1 MTLSPKIRNL
11 PRQFCALP
19 LWAQALGIVVLSR
32 LFVVMLY
39 LVWQRHYGES
49 ATLFEALFR
58 YDCAY
63 YKEIAQSGYIGEAV
77 AHLGS
82 GQAHW
87 AFFPLAPLLEGI
99 AARLTGLDVS
109 VAGVLL
115 NTVFL
120 YLLTWLSGSYA
131 VRYAGGE
138 RSALLI
144 MLLFNFGP
152 YNIYYS
158 TLYTEALFT
167 LLVCAFLYCMRR
179 GWWIRMGLC
188 GALAGAARSLGVFLV
203 FAVAVFCIQQYLS
216 HCRASKEKPK
226 FLDFVLTVLRQPR
239 LILGTCLV
247 PLGFFCYM
255 AYLDRL
261 LGDGMALVHVQIGWS
276 REPGNPLLILLSGL
290 NTLGANEFYF
300 ALWTLAA
307 LYLCCHLALRKSAD
321 AVPGFLFV
329 LIPLSTSILCM
340 PRYVACSFPIVEEE
354 AVVLLEK
361 KPLEKGFWYIFLL
374 LLGVIT
380 TWQWFCNAPVMA

>member
-1 MTLSPKIRNL
+1 MTLSPKIRDLSNRFLSL
-11 PRQFCALP
+11 PF
-19 LWAQALGIVVLSR
+19 WVQALGIVVASR
-32 LFVVMLY
+32 LFLFILY
-39 LVWQRHYGES
+39 LVWQHHYGES
-49 ATLFEALFR
+49 ASLFEALFH
-58 YDCAY
+58 YDCGY
-63 YKEIAQSGYIGEAV
+63 YQEIAQNGYVGESA

-87 AFFPLAPLLEGI
+87 AFFPLAPILEGL

-120 YLLTWLSGSYA
+120 YLLTWLSGLYA
-131 VRYAGGE
+131 ARYAGGA
-138 RSALLI
+138 RTALLL

-152 YNIYYS
+152 YNVYYS

-167 LLVCAFLYCMRR
+167 LLICAFLYCMRR

-203 FAVAVFCIQQYLS
+203 FAIAAYCIQQYLAG
-216 HCRASKEKPK
+216 CRTEKSTPNPV
-226 FLDFVLTVLRQPR
+226 DFVVSIFRQPR
-239 LILGTCLV
+239 LILGTCLI

-255 AYLDRL
+255 AYLDAL

-276 REPGNPLLILLSGL
+276 REPGNPFFILLSGL

-307 LYLCCHLALRKSAD
+307 LYLCCHMVLRKSVD

-340 PRYVACSFPIVEEE
+340 PRYVACSFPVVEEE
-354 AVVLLEK
+354 AVVLTEK
-361 KPLEKGFWYIFLL
+361 KTLEKGFWYVFLL

>member
-11 PRQFCALP
+11 PKRFCTLP
-19 LWAQALGIVVLSR
+19 LWAWALGIVVLSR
-32 LFVVMLY
+32 LFLVILY

-58 YDCAY
+58 YDCGY
-63 YKEIAQSGYIGEAV
+63 YQEIALNGYVGEAM

-87 AFFPLAPLLEGI
+87 AFFPLAPVLEGI
-99 AARLTGLDVS
+99 ASRLTGMDVS

-115 NTVFL
+115 NTIFL
-120 YLLTWLSGSYA
+120 YLLTWLSGRYA

-167 LLVCAFLYCMRR
+167 LLVCTFLYCMRR

-203 FAVAVFCIQQYLS
+203 FAVAAFCIQQYFS
-216 HCRASKEKPK
+216 GCRASATKPK
-226 FLDFVLTVLRQPR
+226 FPDFVITVLRQPR
-239 LILGTCLV
+239 LILGTCLI

-255 AYLDRL
+255 AYLDHL
-261 LGDGMALVHVQIGWS
+261 LGDGMALVHVQVGWS

-307 LYLCCHLALRKSAD
+307 LYLCCHLVLRKSVD

-361 KPLEKGFWYIFLL
+361 KPLEKGFWYVFLL
-374 LLGVIT
+374 LLGVVT